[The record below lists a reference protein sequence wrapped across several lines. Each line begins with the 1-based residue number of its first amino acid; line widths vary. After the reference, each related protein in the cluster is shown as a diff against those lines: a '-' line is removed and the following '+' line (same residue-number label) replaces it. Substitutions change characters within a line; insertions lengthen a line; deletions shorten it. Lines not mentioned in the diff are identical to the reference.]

1 MKKNNPVIINQ
12 NKFNIS
18 LLKNPV
24 IRGLIPIYIPIFI
37 ITLSIF
43 TFLYYNSKNYISTN
57 MEISEK
63 YLTDKIKDVAAL
75 RIKDIIDDTFIIAN
89 LPYVRDFLIGKNISG
104 SGIIQLKRSLKIF
117 SSIKKS
123 YEQIRLIGLD
133 GMEKIRVQLIDNNPV
148 ILPDNQLQYKGNRYY
163 YSNTV
168 KLSVQQIYLSML
180 DLNIEN
186 KAIEILYNPMLRT
199 GVPVFNDNNILT
211 GIVVVNYRAKDLL
224 DLIGM
229 EKEHAKD
236 TCGKVLLLNSDGYW
250 IIGPT
255 HDVEWGFMFP
265 DKTNNTIINAF
276 PSEWKRI
283 TDEKTGQF
291 YSSNGL
297 FSFSTIDHRDTL
309 GDQVLSENGKWIVL
323 SWVSP
328 EVLSGMYSPLRLL
341 YILMTFF
348 SVVILGWIS
357 YRLAI
362 MGYEQKLVRQELEI
376 AAITDPLTG
385 LYNRRAFIDKADLEL
400 ARVRRYKTQ
409 FSLVLADID
418 HFKTINDSFG
428 HATGDDVLRKVST
441 AIQAGLRRTDI
452 VCRWGGEE
460 FIVLL
465 PDANLRNAALFA
477 NRLRHYLR
485 ELDIRNNGQ
494 RLKVT
499 MSYGVAYCDGSKDLD
514 ECTRIAD
521 EGLYFAKSM
530 GRDQVRSIQ
539 APKDEDKKGG
549 KKRSAAKGDNGEIK
563 E

>member
-1 MKKNNPVIINQ
+1 MM
-12 NKFNIS
+12 F
-18 LLKNPV
+18 KNPV
-24 IRGLIPIYIPIFI
+24 IRRFIPIFI
-37 ITLSIF
+37 PLFIATLAIF
-43 TFLYYNSKNYISTN
+43 AFLYYNSKNYISTN

-63 YLTDKIKDVAAL
+63 HLTDKIKDVVAL
-75 RIKDIIDDTFIIAN
+75 RIKDIIDDTFIIGN
-89 LPYVRDFLIGKNISG
+89 LPYVRDFLTGKTFPGSG
-104 SGIIQLKRSLKIF
+104 SLQLKRSLKIF
-117 SSIKKS
+117 AGIKKS

-148 ILPDNQLQYKGNRYY
+148 ILPDIQLQYKGDRYY

-168 KLSVQQIYLSML
+168 KLNDQQVYLSMM

-186 KAIEILYNPMLRT
+186 KVIEIPYNPMLRT
-199 GVPVFNDNNILT
+199 GIPVFNEKNLLV
-211 GIVVVNYRAKDLL
+211 GIAVVNYRANDLL
-224 DLIGM
+224 DMIGM
-229 EKEHAKD
+229 EKERAKD
-236 TCGKVLLLNSDGYW
+236 TRGKILFLNKNGYW

-255 HDVEWGFMFP
+255 HDVEWGFMFA
-265 DKTNNTIINAF
+265 DKTNNNIMKVF
-276 PSEWKRI
+276 PSEWKKML
-283 TDEKTGQF
+283 DEKTGQF
-291 YSSNGL
+291 YSPNGL
-297 FSFSTIDHRDTL
+297 FSFTTIDHSDTL
-309 GDQVLSENGKWIVL
+309 GDLVVSENGEWIVL

-328 EVLSGMYSPLRLL
+328 ETLNNMYSPLRLL
-341 YILMTFF
+341 YILLTSF
-348 SVVILGWIS
+348 SVILLAWIS
-357 YRLAI
+357 YRLAV
-362 MGYEQKLVRQELEI
+362 MGYDQKLVRQELEI

-385 LYNRRAFIDKADLEL
+385 LYNRRAFIDKANLEL
-400 ARVRRYKTQ
+400 ARVRRYKTK

-428 HATGDDVLRKVST
+428 HSTGDDVLRKVST

-465 PDANLRNAALFA
+465 PDANLKNAALFA
-477 NRLRHYLR
+477 SRLRQYLR

-499 MSYGVAYCDGSKDLD
+499 MSYGIAYCDGTKDLD

-549 KKRSAAKGDNGEIK
+549 KKRSAAKGESGDIK

>member
-236 TCGKVLLLNSDGYW
+236 TCGKVLL
-250 IIGPT
+250 
-255 HDVEWGFMFP
+255 
-265 DKTNNTIINAF
+265 
-276 PSEWKRI
+276 
-283 TDEKTGQF
+283 Q
-291 YSSNGL
+291 
-297 FSFSTIDHRDTL
+297 
-309 GDQVLSENGKWIVL
+309 
-323 SWVSP
+323 
-328 EVLSGMYSPLRLL
+328 
-341 YILMTFF
+341 
-348 SVVILGWIS
+348 
-357 YRLAI
+357 
-362 MGYEQKLVRQELEI
+362 
-376 AAITDPLTG
+376 
-385 LYNRRAFIDKADLEL
+385 
-400 ARVRRYKTQ
+400 
-409 FSLVLADID
+409 
-418 HFKTINDSFG
+418 
-428 HATGDDVLRKVST
+428 
-441 AIQAGLRRTDI
+441 
-452 VCRWGGEE
+452 
-460 FIVLL
+460 
-465 PDANLRNAALFA
+465 
-477 NRLRHYLR
+477 
-485 ELDIRNNGQ
+485 
-494 RLKVT
+494 
-499 MSYGVAYCDGSKDLD
+499 
-514 ECTRIAD
+514 
-521 EGLYFAKSM
+521 
-530 GRDQVRSIQ
+530 
-539 APKDEDKKGG
+539 
-549 KKRSAAKGDNGEIK
+549 
-563 E
+563 